1 MNNNVENFIAKL
13 ENKDEYTFTL
23 EISPQAKYD
32 LGYIEEKINNSNI
45 SNYIDGFVVTDSP
58 FANLKISSILAAL
71 QLQQRL
77 NNNKPFIATQTMRD
91 KNSIALQNDLIGA
104 NYFDI
109 RMVLAVTGDPII
121 GGNQKQAKSVFEGNS
136 ELLINI
142 IKDLNKGK
150 SLGEFT
156 FKEPLKHIYPFCV
169 INSYAKNNDNL
180 KVRLAK
186 KANSGVKAIFTQ
198 PIYEA
203 ERLELLLKWIDELPL
218 KNKPVLVDPAI
229 KHFSFYKKATLM
241 TPNLKEAVEGAE
253 SKSPFYEFD
262 EKAIKILGE
271 NIIKKLSLSKLMITL
286 GANGMALFDKD
297 IKHNDK
303 NIPYIIP
310 TKAKSVF
317 DVSGAG
323 DTVISVLAMCLSV
336 GLSFKD
342 SSEIANAAA
351 GVVVGKRG
359 TSTLTL
365 KELIDV
371 L

>member
-1 MNNNVENFIAKL
+1 MNNNVENFIEKL
-13 ENKDEYTFTL
+13 ENKNEYTFTL

-45 SNYIDGFVVTDSP
+45 SNHIDGFVVTDSP

-109 RMVLAVTGDPII
+109 RMILAVTGDPIN

-136 ELLINI
+136 ELLIAI

-169 INSYAKNNDNL
+169 INSYAKNNDSL

-203 ERLELLLKWIDELPL
+203 ERLELLLRWVDELPL
-218 KNKPVLVDPAI
+218 KNKPILVPGFFPILTYKTAYFI
-229 KHFSFYKKATLM
+229 YYKLPGAYIPENWLHKLKKA
-241 TPNLKEAVEGAE
+241 
-253 SKSPFYEFD
+253 SDKSPEE
-262 EKAIKILGE
+262 EKKVATELSSDLFH
-271 NIIKKLSLSKLMITL
+271 NMLKKHKKMHIMSMNNYDFVVNLL
-286 GANGMALFDKD
+286 
-297 IKHNDK
+297 K
-303 NIPYIIP
+303 NI
-310 TKAKSVF
+310 
-317 DVSGAG
+317 
-323 DTVISVLAMCLSV
+323 
-336 GLSFKD
+336 
-342 SSEIANAAA
+342 
-351 GVVVGKRG
+351 
-359 TSTLTL
+359 
-365 KELIDV
+365 
-371 L
+371 

>member
-1 MNNNVENFIAKL
+1 MNNNVENFIEKL
-13 ENKDEYTFTL
+13 ENKNEYTFTL

-32 LGYIEEKINNSNI
+32 LGYIKEKINNSNI

-109 RMVLAVTGDPII
+109 RMILAVTGDPIN

-136 ELLINI
+136 ELLIAI

-169 INSYAKNNDNL
+169 INSYAKNNDSL

-203 ERLELLLKWIDELPL
+203 ERLELLLRWVDELPL
-218 KNKPVLVDPAI
+218 KNKPILVPGFFPILTYKTAYFI
-229 KHFSFYKKATLM
+229 YYKLPGAYIPENWLHKLKKA
-241 TPNLKEAVEGAE
+241 
-253 SKSPFYEFD
+253 SDKSPEE
-262 EKAIKILGE
+262 EKKVATELSSDLFH
-271 NIIKKLSLSKLMITL
+271 NMLKKHKKMHIMSMNNYDFVVNLL
-286 GANGMALFDKD
+286 
-297 IKHNDK
+297 K
-303 NIPYIIP
+303 NI
-310 TKAKSVF
+310 
-317 DVSGAG
+317 
-323 DTVISVLAMCLSV
+323 
-336 GLSFKD
+336 
-342 SSEIANAAA
+342 
-351 GVVVGKRG
+351 
-359 TSTLTL
+359 
-365 KELIDV
+365 
-371 L
+371 

>member
-1 MNNNVENFIAKL
+1 MNNNVENFIEKL
-13 ENKDEYTFTL
+13 ENKNEYTFTL

-109 RMVLAVTGDPII
+109 RMILAVTGDPIN

-136 ELLINI
+136 ELLIAI

-169 INSYAKNNDNL
+169 INSYAKNNDSL

-203 ERLELLLKWIDELPL
+203 ERLELLLRWVDELPL
-218 KNKPVLVDPAI
+218 KNKPILVPGFFPILTYKTAYFI
-229 KHFSFYKKATLM
+229 YYKLPGAYIPENWLHKLKKA
-241 TPNLKEAVEGAE
+241 
-253 SKSPFYEFD
+253 SDKSPEE
-262 EKAIKILGE
+262 EKKVATELSSDLFH
-271 NIIKKLSLSKLMITL
+271 NMLKKHKKMHIMSMNNYDFVVNLL
-286 GANGMALFDKD
+286 
-297 IKHNDK
+297 K
-303 NIPYIIP
+303 NI
-310 TKAKSVF
+310 
-317 DVSGAG
+317 
-323 DTVISVLAMCLSV
+323 
-336 GLSFKD
+336 
-342 SSEIANAAA
+342 
-351 GVVVGKRG
+351 
-359 TSTLTL
+359 
-365 KELIDV
+365 
-371 L
+371 

>member
-1 MNNNVENFIAKL
+1 MNNNVENFIEKL
-13 ENKDEYTFTL
+13 ENKNEYTFTL

-109 RMVLAVTGDPII
+109 RMILAVTGDPIN

-136 ELLINI
+136 ELLIAI

-156 FKEPLKHIYPFCV
+156 FKEPLKYIYPFCV
-169 INSYAKNNDNL
+169 INSYAKNNESL

-218 KNKPVLVDPAI
+218 KNKPVLVPGFFPILTYKTAYFI
-229 KHFSFYKKATLM
+229 YYKLPGAYIPETWLNKLKKA
-241 TPNLKEAVEGAE
+241 
-253 SKSPFYEFD
+253 SDKSPEE
-262 EKAIKILGE
+262 EKKVSVELSSDLFHSMLKKHKKMHIMSMNNYDFVVDLLKTIK
-271 NIIKKLSLSKLMITL
+271 
-286 GANGMALFDKD
+286 
-297 IKHNDK
+297 
-303 NIPYIIP
+303 
-310 TKAKSVF
+310 
-317 DVSGAG
+317 
-323 DTVISVLAMCLSV
+323 
-336 GLSFKD
+336 
-342 SSEIANAAA
+342 
-351 GVVVGKRG
+351 
-359 TSTLTL
+359 
-365 KELIDV
+365 
-371 L
+371 

>member
-1 MNNNVENFIAKL
+1 MNNNVENFIGKL
-13 ENKDEYTFTL
+13 ENKNEYTFTL
-23 EISPQAKYD
+23 EISPQAQYD

-109 RMVLAVTGDPII
+109 RMILAVTGDPIN

-136 ELLINI
+136 ELLIAI

-169 INSYAKNNDNL
+169 INSYAKNNDSL

-203 ERLELLLKWIDELPL
+203 ERLELLLRWVDELPL
-218 KNKPVLVDPAI
+218 KNKPILVPGFFPILTYKTAYFI
-229 KHFSFYKKATLM
+229 YYKLPGAYIPENWLHKLKKA
-241 TPNLKEAVEGAE
+241 
-253 SKSPFYEFD
+253 SDKSPEE
-262 EKAIKILGE
+262 EKKVATELSSDLFH
-271 NIIKKLSLSKLMITL
+271 NMLKKHKKMHIMSMNNYDFVVNLL
-286 GANGMALFDKD
+286 
-297 IKHNDK
+297 K
-303 NIPYIIP
+303 NI
-310 TKAKSVF
+310 
-317 DVSGAG
+317 
-323 DTVISVLAMCLSV
+323 
-336 GLSFKD
+336 
-342 SSEIANAAA
+342 
-351 GVVVGKRG
+351 
-359 TSTLTL
+359 
-365 KELIDV
+365 
-371 L
+371 